1 MKIPIL
7 TLLLSSA
14 ILYLNAQQASFD
26 WALQCNNPPNT
37 TDTKTVLATGEDNS
51 FYIAGEFVDT
61 AIFDKDSLISAGGT
75 DVFLV
80 KNDNEGSPEWAVLIG
95 AADYDYVQAIR
106 SIPGGGICMAGYFY
120 GATRIGTDTYS
131 SFGSQDIF
139 IACFDEQGNFNWSR
153 RAGGLSADY
162 VSSMD
167 VDQDNNI
174 VIAGYFYG
182 DLEFGDTILHAS
194 AGLDTYIAKFSS
206 GGELLWALAAGGSS
220 SDQLRSV
227 SIDPQGN
234 IYFTGSFYYDFTI
247 SDTTIAT
254 ANPVG
259 GFLAELDPDGNL
271 LRIMQIEGTYLTPD
285 IFVEADNEGNYYL
298 AGNFSED
305 IWLGDSNFVAGP
317 FNQDIFA
324 AKYSANGQFVWASHA
339 TGYSSDQLMGIG
351 TDIYNNL
358 YLTGHF
364 LDTIRFGQ
372 LMMPYKLCCGSK
384 EIFLVN
390 YDFNGKVL
398 WGKQITGPRANVQ
411 SMCIDEAGDIRL
423 SGLFT
428 DTLAFDALD
437 LSSISAY
444 RTYITNVTTEMYT
457 GVPKHNVNERYLLVS
472 PNPATDLI
480 SVDLSSPEALV
491 YRIYNSSGNLVRS
504 AIWNDNQW
512 IDVRDLPP
520 GLYIIQLITV
530 SGEIKGTGK
539 FICH

>member
-1 MKIPIL
+1 MRTYFTIFLFICFL
-7 TLLLSSA
+7 IAGYS
-14 ILYLNAQQASFD
+14 QQASFD
-26 WALQCNNPPNT
+26 WAIQCNNPPNT

-61 AIFDKDSLISAGGT
+61 AVFDKDSLVSAGGT

-80 KNDNEGSPEWAVLIG
+80 KNNSQGSPEWTVLIG
-95 AADYDYVQAIR
+95 AEDYDYVQAIR
-106 SIPGGGICMAGYFY
+106 AIPEVGVCMAGYFY
-120 GATRIGTDTYS
+120 GTTRIGTDTYS

-139 IACFDEQGNFNWSR
+139 IACFDQQGNFTWSR

-167 VDQDNNI
+167 IDQDDNI
-174 VIAGYFYG
+174 VVAGYFYG
-182 DLEFGDTILHAS
+182 DLDFGDTILHAS

-206 GGELLWALAAGGSS
+206 AGELLWAMAAGGSS

-227 SIDPQGN
+227 SIDPEGN
-234 IYFTGSFYYDFTI
+234 IFFTGSFYYDFTI
-247 SDTTIAT
+247 ADTTIST

-259 GFLAELDPDGNL
+259 GFVAELDPEGNL
-271 LRIMQIEGTYLTPD
+271 IRIMQIEGTYLTPD
-285 IFVEADNEGNYYL
+285 IFVETDNGGNFYL

-317 FNQDIFA
+317 FNQDIFT
-324 AKYSANGQFVWASHA
+324 AKCSADGQFVWASHA
-339 TGYSSDQLMGIG
+339 TGRSSDQLMGIG

-364 LDTIRFGQ
+364 LDTISFGQ
-372 LMMPYKLCCGSK
+372 LMIPYKLCCGSR

-390 YDFNGKVL
+390 YDFNGKVQ

-411 SMCIDEAGDIRL
+411 SMCIDETGDIRL

-428 DTLAFDALD
+428 DTLAFDAID

-444 RTYITNVTTEMYT
+444 RTYITNVDAEMFT
-457 GVPKHNVNERYLLVS
+457 RIPQQKANERYLLIT
-472 PNPATDLI
+472 PNPASNMI
-480 SVDLSSPEALV
+480 SVDLSSTEALV

-504 AIWNDNQW
+504 AKWGDNRR
-512 IDVRDLPP
+512 IDVSDLSP
-520 GLYIIQLITV
+520 GLYVVQLSTI
-530 SGEIKGTGK
+530 SGGISGSGK
-539 FICH
+539 FIKF